1 MGKEQEL
8 LEAARHGN
16 IAVVEKILLAKS
28 KRSGPL
34 ARLVYKSSFLYIF
47 SLFPFHLNVSMR
59 MHFTLI
65 ANINVCLENDMA

>member
-34 ARLVYKSSFLYIF
+34 ARLVYKSSFILF

-65 ANINVCLENDMA
+65 ANV